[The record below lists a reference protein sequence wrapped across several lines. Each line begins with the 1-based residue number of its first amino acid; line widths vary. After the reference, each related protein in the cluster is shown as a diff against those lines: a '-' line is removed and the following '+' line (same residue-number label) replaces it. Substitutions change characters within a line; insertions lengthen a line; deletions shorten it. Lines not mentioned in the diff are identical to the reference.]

1 MASKSRILSNL
12 GGLLTAGNQVPVT
25 GLTVSGVTA
34 GTYGSSSIIPVITV
48 DDRGRVTSV
57 TNTTTSIPYAN
68 LTGTIPTWNQNTTGT
83 AGNVTGI
90 IAIANGGTGATT
102 AATALVAL
110 GAYAATNPNGYISSI
125 TSGNVITALG
135 FTPYNA
141 TNPSGYATG
150 GGTASGTNT
159 GDNAVNTLYSGLVT
173 NATHTGDATGS
184 TLLTLATVNSN
195 TGAFGSSTAIPVI
208 TVNAKG
214 LVTGVTTAAIS
225 IPSGTITITGDVT
238 GSGTTGAST
247 ALTLATVNSNVGTWN
262 NITVNAKGLVT
273 AGSNVAYI
281 TSAGTATNVSGIV
294 AVVNGGTGTA
304 TPGLVQGTNI
314 TITGTWPNQTINS
327 TASGAGGGSGTV
339 TSVGTGT
346 GLTGGPITSTGTIAL
361 ANTAV
366 TAGSY
371 TAANITVDAQGRIIA
386 ASNGSAGS
394 GSGGGGGT
402 ASYTRTSFN
411 ATAGQT
417 TFSVA
422 YTVGSVQVYLNG
434 SLLDTADYTASN
446 GTTVV
451 LASAAGL
458 NDLVVMFAYSTGSAS
473 GGPVT
478 TNATSVSANYSIAS
492 GSNGFSVGP
501 ITVQSGY
508 AVTVAS
514 GQRWII
520 I

>member
-48 DDRGRVTSV
+48 DDRGRVTLV

-83 AGNVTGI
+83 AGNITGI
-90 IAIANGGTGATT
+90 VAIANGGTGAIT
-102 AATALVAL
+102 ATAALVAL
-110 GAYAATNPNGYISSI
+110 GAYAASNPSGYISSI
-125 TSGNVITALG
+125 TSSNVTTALG

-141 TNPSGYATG
+141 TNPSGYISSIT
-150 GGTASGTNT
+150 SGN
-159 GDNAVNTLYSGLVT
+159 
-173 NATHTGDATGS
+173 
-184 TLLTLATVNSN
+184 
-195 TGAFGSSTAIPVI
+195 
-208 TVNAKG
+208 
-214 LVTGVTTAAIS
+214 VTTALGFTPYNATN
-225 IPSGTITITGDVT
+225 PSGYISSITSGNVT
-238 GSGTTGAST
+238 T
-247 ALTLATVNSNVGTWN
+247 ALGFTPYNATNPSG
-262 NITVNAKGLVT
+262 
-273 AGSNVAYI
+273 YI

-294 AVVNGGTGTA
+294 AVANGGTGTA

-327 TASGAGGGSGTV
+327 TASGGGSGTV

-394 GSGGGGGT
+394 GGGGT
-402 ASYTRTSFN
+402 ASYTRSSFN

-434 SLLDTADYTASN
+434 SLLDTADYTASD
-446 GTTVV
+446 GSTIV

-478 TNATSVSANYSIAS
+478 TNTNSVSANYSIAS